1 MTDNGSIKFH
11 QAMLLIFGEFVP
23 HRATLRNV
31 TLFAF
36 NAFRYKTLMI
46 SRLAQFLLSLASYEA
61 IRKRFTRL
69 YASSVAR
76 FRKFMVCYFVALCS
90 RVSGRYLHLIF
101 DYTALPLIKRDI
113 LVVMVPFCGRGLPVY
128 FEFLPK
134 FSNANFSQNRFE
146 VEFLRRIK
154 KILKRHRVRKRVI
167 VIWDRGFAK
176 GFLFKNMP
184 EGFYFVGRI
193 RKHTGVLIKGKKWV
207 IGETLSV
214 GYGEVKY
221 FRSVEYGLTHRVV
234 CSLVGIWM
242 CGQRGPWWLVS
253 DLFVGKR
260 TKRRRKEWRVIVRIY
275 RERFWIEEGFKD
287 LKNEVPLKDLQ
298 FSKNILLKMEKVLV
312 LLMIGY
318 GIYYMVGVAND
329 DLAKRFTSGKWKR
342 GKEKRLS
349 YFKLGLLVFVNNF
362 NISFLRIE
370 LCLWAIFS
378 WRNIGRLVY
387 LADSLRL

>member
-1 MTDNGSIKFH
+1 
-11 QAMLLIFGEFVP
+11 
-23 HRATLRNV
+23 
-31 TLFAF
+31 
-36 NAFRYKTLMI
+36 MI